1 MKTILFIKINEK
13 GELDISKKEPK
24 EDEEDSA

>member
-1 MKTILFIKINEK
+1 METILFIKINEK

-24 EDEEDSA
+24 EENRDSV

>member
-1 MKTILFIKINEK
+1 METILFIKINEK

-24 EDEEDSA
+24 KDEEDSA